1 MTKRWLWRAGL
12 QLGLLTLSYLSLVAG
27 VRGQTPE
34 AALSIGVLPNLS
46 ARVILMNYEPLREYF
61 EAELQRRVEIVTAP
75 DFRTFSER
83 TLRGEYDMVV
93 TAANVGRVAQLDA
106 RWEPLAIFDP
116 PVTGVLIAAAE
127 NRDARPDQLRGKS
140 LALANPQSLVA
151 LRGLAW
157 LREQGLQQGKDYR
170 VVSAANDDSLGAV
183 IRSGDAP
190 LAIRS
195 LGEFRAKP
203 ESMRQTLRIVTEFA
217 QVPGF
222 LVIANPALGPSER
235 ERLQTLLLAFPR
247 TDSGKRFLSLTGV
260 ANIRAVTPQ
269 ELQLLDPYAEPTRA
283 GLGIRR

>member
-1 MTKRWLWRAGL
+1 MACVA
-12 QLGLLTLSYLSLVAG
+12 LLARNG
-27 VRGQTPE
+27 ARGQTAGVPF
-34 AALSIGVLPNLS
+34 AIGVLPNVS
-46 ARVILMNYEPLREYF
+46 ARVILMNYEPMREYF
-61 EAELQRRVEIVTAP
+61 ARELQRPVEVVTAP
-75 DFRTFSER
+75 DFRVFNER
-83 TLRGEYDMVV
+83 TLAGEYQMVV
-93 TAANVGRVAQLDA
+93 TAANLGRVAQLDA
-106 RWEPLAIFDP
+106 RWAPLAIYEP
-116 PVTGVLIAAAE
+116 PVAAVLVAAAD
-127 NRDARPDQLRGKS
+127 NANSSPDQLRGKS

-157 LREQGLQQGKDYR
+157 LREQGLQNGRDYR
-170 VVSAANDDSLGAV
+170 VVHAANDDSLGAV

-190 LAIRS
+190 LAIMS

-283 GLGIRR
+283 GLGVRR